1 VPEPGTWALMLL
13 GFGGIGLALRRGRR
27 RGKPALMQI
36 A

>member
-13 GFGGIGLALRRGRR
+13 GFTGVGIALRRSRKR
-27 RGKPALMQI
+27 KPALMQI